1 MITNG
6 KKFKLFI
13 FLFFVSLGETAFAQS
28 HRLDSLLQ
36 AADSLRKTYFFEKS
50 IDLYNQAYDIETD
63 SLRRVLIGDS
73 RLLSEN
79 GRNMSEY
86 VYSPT
91 VIAKQKF
98 SIEDFFLYYPLP
110 DSSWHLS
117 PVCTDS
123 LATDK
128 LSSVV
133 YVENPEGA
141 EKIYWSALDSEG
153 LRNIY
158 VTENRDTVWSLPVLV
173 NESMT
178 SDGDEIFPML
188 SPDGKSLYF
197 ASSGLYGVGGYDLYV
212 SHWNERT
219 GDWDIPVNMGF
230 PYSSPADDFLLINTD
245 DGKYTVF
252 ASNRECSADSVY
264 VYVLEYDTMPIRSAV
279 TSPEYLA
286 ELSRMEPLEA
296 AVSAG
301 KVQQN
306 TGMDGNAEINCY
318 VNKINEVSALR
329 DSIAYCVL
337 RIDENHNELV
347 SCTDSLEMEQLASLI
362 AVDEK
367 TLRIYQDSLG
377 RATEV
382 LQQIEMDFLMSGVII
397 DPEQLMAR
405 ANGEDTETSVSYVFE
420 KCSMGDKLSIVLEQP
435 KVEFDYSF
443 KVLPVG
449 QFALDNTLP
458 DGIIYQIQLCCVSRR
473 MSEKDLKGLSP
484 VFEEKTATGKY
495 IYSVGVFNTYNDVLA
510 KLNTV
515 KRAGFRSAFITAF
528 KDGEPVKVSKAR
540 VLETKK

>member
-6 KKFKLFI
+6 KKFKFFI
-13 FLFFVSLGETAFAQS
+13 FLFFLSLGGTVFAQS
-28 HRLDSLLQ
+28 HRLDSLLR
-36 AADSLRKTYFFEKS
+36 AADSLRAAYFFDKS
-50 IDLYNQAYDIETD
+50 IDLYNQACDIEAD
-63 SLRRVLIGDS
+63 SLKRVLIGDR

-98 SIEDFFLYYPLP
+98 SIDDFFLYYPLP
-110 DSSWHLS
+110 DSCWHPS
-117 PVCTDS
+117 PVYVDS
-123 LATDK
+123 LAADR

-133 YVENPEGA
+133 YVENPAEA
-141 EKIYWSALDSEG
+141 EKIYWPALDSEG
-153 LRNIY
+153 IRNIY

-212 SHWNERT
+212 SHWNDRS

-252 ASNRECSADSVY
+252 ASNRECSPDSVY
-264 VYVLEYDTMPIRSAV
+264 VYVLEYDTMPVRSAV

-286 ELSRMEPLEA
+286 ELSRMEPLETAVPA
-296 AVSAG
+296 ARGQDAG
-301 KVQQN
+301 
-306 TGMDGNAEINCY
+306 GDGNAEISRY
-318 VNKINEVSALR
+318 MNKIHEVGALR
-329 DSIAYCVL
+329 DSIACCVL
-337 RIDENHNELV
+337 RIDENSNELA
-347 SCTDSLEMEQLASLI
+347 SCTDSLEQGRLASLI
-362 AVDEK
+362 AEAEK
-367 TLRIYQDSLG
+367 SLGAYQDSLG
-377 RATEV
+377 RATDV

-405 ANGEDTETSVSYVFE
+405 ADDEENDTSVSYVFE
-420 KCSMGDKLSIVLEQP
+420 KRAMGDSLSIVMEQP

-449 QFALDNTLP
+449 QFALDSTLP
-458 DGIIYQIQLCCVSRR
+458 DGIVYQIQLCCVARR
-473 MSEKDLKGLSP
+473 MGENDLKGLSP
-484 VFEEKTATGKY
+484 VFEEKTPTGKY
-495 IYSVGVFNTYNDVLA
+495 IYSAGVFSTYNDVLA

-528 KDGEPVKVSKAR
+528 KDGEPVKVAR
-540 VLETKK
+540 ARALEAKK